1 MSVERED
8 VTDTVIRIWDNSDKS
23 VHPDL
28 NALVKYIA
36 RLEQAMDET
45 GAWKQ
50 VSSSNE

>member
-1 MSVERED
+1 MSIERGD
-8 VTDTVIRIWDNSDKS
+8 VTDTVIRIMGKSDPS
-23 VHPDL
+23 VYPDL
-28 NALVKYIA
+28 NNLVSYIA